1 MSGPTVTTTSP
12 VNRRKR
18 QATLPGDITTPI
30 IETAVSGNGITTP
43 KTGEISTPVIDTT
56 AGGITPDTTP
66 GGITPDSTPGGI
78 TPDSTPGGVTATNE
92 IENPMAEVVCNNDT
106 TLIGA
111 DGKPYEYNEQD
122 PQWEVLC
129 DNTTV
134 MVVSKMVY
142 SENDIGNLQ
151 PTCAKISNPVFFVHL
166 CVTPR
171 LASLDSEF
179 NIKLRLNLILMKL

>member
-56 AGGITPDTTP
+56 AGGITPDPTP

-78 TPDSTPGGVTATNE
+78 TATNE
-92 IENPMAEVVCNNDT
+92 IENPMAVVTCNNDT

-122 PQWEVLC
+122 TQWEVLC

-142 SENDIGNLQ
+142 SENDIGNL
-151 PTCAKISNPVFFVHL
+151 
-166 CVTPR
+166 
-171 LASLDSEF
+171 
-179 NIKLRLNLILMKL
+179 

>member
-1 MSGPTVTTTSP
+1 MTTSAP
-12 VNRRKR
+12 NRRKR
-18 QATLPGDITTPI
+18 QATLPGDISTAI

-43 KTGEISTPVIDTT
+43 ITGEISTPVIDTT
-56 AGGITPDTTP
+56 AGGITPDITP
-66 GGITPDSTPGGI
+66 GGITPDITPGGP
-78 TPDSTPGGVTATNE
+78 TPTTE
-92 IENPMAEVVCNNDT
+92 IENLMAEVVCNNDT

-122 PQWEVLC
+122 PQWEELC

-151 PTCAKISNPVFFVHL
+151 PTEARSPIQS
-166 CVTPR
+166 
-171 LASLDSEF
+171 
-179 NIKLRLNLILMKL
+179 